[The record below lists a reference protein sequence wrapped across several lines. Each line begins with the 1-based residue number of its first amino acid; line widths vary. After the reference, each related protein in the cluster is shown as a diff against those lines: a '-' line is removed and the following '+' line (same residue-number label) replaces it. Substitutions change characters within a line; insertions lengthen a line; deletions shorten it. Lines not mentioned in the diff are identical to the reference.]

1 MFWPLF
7 GVMQLFAWLVVASQ
21 LIKISKSVAELEV
34 RQIELMARLVGRRRR
49 KGSDRPDRVASS
61 SSSSA
66 ASLEEAL
73 QSLKGGSSGVQQ
85 ETAADYNSSPNVLVA
100 DVTGDEATE
109 AARAIEKAAEAEADE
124 EDEEEESIIEDT
136 EAEIINAEDDE
147 EEDEEAAEFEEQK
160 EDGEEGQ
167 PPTQQSQKGPNKQS
181 ATQYSPPTK
190 REGDE
195 ASIPEVRARAGS
207 FPPSYKI
214 ESANNNQLSSI
225 VSSLSSSVAAVL
237 PSFLSSASSS
247 AASQERRRRTAPRKL
262 SSSWYSRL
270 SVPLPNVLRSDKRWR
285 ALCELFRVEKYHAKA
300 MRLLCEQIR
309 TPLAELVGTKE
320 EILSNE
326 DIALIFGNVEALM
339 SHERSLLT
347 ALQQRLTVDW
357 PKQHASERALAD
369 LFDAGVYLKE
379 YKEYVSNHPSA
390 AVHLEHCLNN
400 RPRLV
405 PYLLSKVSLSEMS
418 HGLFLED
425 LLRLPIQ
432 RLPCA
437 LFLLTKVKNDT
448 PEPSSTAPAA
458 SSPSSSFSSSSE
470 RFALEQVLSAYASAL
485 KELASVCP
493 TIGDTEQVLRIQQRI
508 DCEKLGQ
515 LVLPW
520 RWYVGESKAHELK
533 IEKFVGL
540 MRTRLFFLFSDVLLV
555 VKRRK
560 HNAKKLE
567 WRHTIPLINL
577 RVESLPGKHEFRLV
591 VKEVRIK
598 VTAANEQAKRR
609 WVSLLKE
616 LSRKERK
623 RHAAYR
629 RRLLMYRYQQQMEG
643 QASSYASSSS
653 SSTKVKRVMKQ
664 DEAAAAEG
672 EGRGGGGG
680 AGEEGEKETEEGRPS
695 RRDNS
700 GRLQRRRSVSLE
712 GRGIRRRQR
721 RSSSLKAREVEAA
734 AEGMEETEREKG
746 RRIAG
751 EEQQQPGKREANA
764 GEEEEQLPP
773 LRSVSASS
781 SSVSTNA
788 AEKMWKRYR
797 RENLKKGRS
806 AWLQT
811 ALNSDSGTLVAPL
824 ATTTTATTASPSS
837 STPSSSALNKD
848 LL

>member
-1 MFWPLF
+1 MFWTLF
-7 GVMQLFAWLVVASQ
+7 GVVQLLAWLVVASQ
-21 LIKISKSVAELEV
+21 LINISKSVAELEV
-34 RQIELMARLVGRRRR
+34 KHNELVARLVGRRHR
-49 KGSDRPDRVASS
+49 KRSDRPDQVASS
-61 SSSSA
+61 ASSST

-73 QSLKGGSSGVQQ
+73 QSVKGGSGVQQ
-85 ETAADYNSSPNVLVA
+85 EPAADCNGSPNVLVA
-100 DVTGDEATE
+100 EVKGNEAKE
-109 AARAIEKAAEAEADE
+109 AAREIERVAEE
-124 EDEEEESIIEDT
+124 EVEEEEEEESIIEEDT

-160 EDGEEGQ
+160 EEGEEEQ
-167 PPTQQSQKGPNKQS
+167 PPTQQLPKGPD
-181 ATQYSPPTK
+181 AHRAMHYSPPTK
-190 REGDE
+190 RGDE
-195 ASIPEVRARAGS
+195 ASIPEARARAGS
-207 FPPSYKI
+207 FPYKV
-214 ESANNNQLSSI
+214 ESSNNNQLSSI

-237 PSFLSSASSS
+237 PSFLSSASAS
-247 AASQERRRRTAPRKL
+247 AASQERRRRAAPRKL

-270 SVPLPNVLRSDKRWR
+270 NVPLPNVLRSDKRWR
-285 ALCELFRVEKYHAKA
+285 ALCELFRVEKYQAKA

-320 EILSNE
+320 EILTNE

-369 LFDAGVYLKE
+369 LFDVGEYLKE
-379 YKEYVSNHPSA
+379 YKKYVSNHPSA
-390 AVHLEHCLNN
+390 AIHLEHCLNN

-405 PYLLSKVSLSEMS
+405 PFLLSKVSLPEMS

-425 LLRLPIQ
+425 LLRVPIQ
-432 RLPCA
+432 RPPCA

-448 PEPSSTAPAA
+448 PEPPSSSSSAA
-458 SSPSSSFSSSSE
+458 SSPSSPSSSSSE
-470 RFALEQVLSAYASAL
+470 RYALEQVLSAYASAL

-520 RWYVGESKAHELK
+520 RWYVGGSKAHELK

-540 MRTRLFFLFSDVLLV
+540 MRSRLFFLFSDVLLV

-629 RRLLMYRYQQQMEG
+629 RRLLMHRYQQQKEG
-643 QASSYASSSS
+643 QASSYASS
-653 SSTKVKRVMKQ
+653 TKVKRVKQ
-664 DEAAAAEG
+664 DEATAEG
-672 EGRGGGGG
+672 GEGGG
-680 AGEEGEKETEEGRPS
+680 AEEEGEKETEEGRPGRS
-695 RRDNS
+695 DDS

-721 RSSSLKAREVEAA
+721 RSNSLKEREEEAA

-764 GEEEEQLPP
+764 EEEEEEEQLSP

-811 ALNSDSGTLVAPL
+811 ALNSDSGTLAVPL
-824 ATTTTATTASPSS
+824 TTATTTATPSS
-837 STPSSSALNKD
+837 STSSSSALNKD

>member
-577 RVESLPGKHEFRLV
+577 RVESLPGSNSCSFFSLSLSLSLSLLFLFNIFGRQTRVSAGGEGGEDQGDGRQRAGQAQVGEPPQGAQPEGAQAPCRLPSSPPD
-591 VKEVRIK
+591 
-598 VTAANEQAKRR
+598 
-609 WVSLLKE
+609 VSLPTTDGRT
-616 LSRKERK
+616 S
-623 RHAAYR
+623 
-629 RRLLMYRYQQQMEG
+629 LLLCFFFFFINKSEESDEAGR
-643 QASSYASSSS
+643 SSSS
-653 SSTKVKRVMKQ
+653 RRRRKR
-664 DEAAAAEG
+664 
-672 EGRGGGGG
+672 R
-680 AGEEGEKETEEGRPS
+680 
-695 RRDNS
+695 
-700 GRLQRRRSVSLE
+700 RRRSGRRRRE
-712 GRGIRRRQR
+712 GNGRGTTKQKRQQRSVATPKKRFVGGQRHKTKTEAKQLLESERSRSCGRGDGGDRERKGAEDCRRR
-721 RSSSLKAREVEAA
+721 
-734 AEGMEETEREKG
+734 
-746 RRIAG
+746 
-751 EEQQQPGKREANA
+751 
-764 GEEEEQLPP
+764 
-773 LRSVSASS
+773 
-781 SSVSTNA
+781 
-788 AEKMWKRYR
+788 
-797 RENLKKGRS
+797 
-806 AWLQT
+806 
-811 ALNSDSGTLVAPL
+811 
-824 ATTTTATTASPSS
+824 TATTR
-837 STPSSSALNKD
+837 
-848 LL
+848 